1 MTDKK
6 KRRLRKSLVKR
17 KKVFR
22 KHKIDRAFRNIFV
35 KNGVL
40 KGQN

>member
-17 KKVFR
+17 NKVFR
-22 KHKIDRAFRNIFV
+22 KHKTDRAFRNIFV
-35 KNGVL
+35 KSGVL
-40 KGQN
+40 EGQK